1 VSEPSDAFRPLHLS
15 GGRYEQASAGTVGF
29 PLEAIA
35 ELARYER
42 LLIKVARELWRKE
55 NPHRTRAPKGFDE
68 QLRLR
73 LTTVTEGCVTPV
85 FLRGQGDADRLFD
98 PDGWMHR
105 AQSSIAEA
113 LSAIVGE
120 QPLPSAFPTEA
131 RHTLV
136 QFGSSLRPDELCRIV
151 DPSGTDVAYTQAAR
165 HHLVGIVASSEV
177 TMDGTLVGRIG
188 ELDANRRTFRFSDR
202 SGRRVEGSFRQTGLI
217 AELRQFTERDAV
229 ATFVRL
235 TCRYSTDAE
244 QRVEG
249 IEDVEGVEPIVAVD
263 DPLGSRLRHLLELY
277 DGWLDGDGLA
287 PALGAIEWVRDFAAE
302 LTSEQLEPLVVGPT
316 LEGGVLVEQQVAGT
330 RWSLEIDPDG
340 EVHAVTVPPDGAP
353 VIQEIKDGEDAV
365 SSLRALTT

>member
-1 VSEPSDAFRPLHLS
+1 MSEPSDAFRPLHLS

-277 DGWLDGDGLA
+277 DGWHDDDGLA